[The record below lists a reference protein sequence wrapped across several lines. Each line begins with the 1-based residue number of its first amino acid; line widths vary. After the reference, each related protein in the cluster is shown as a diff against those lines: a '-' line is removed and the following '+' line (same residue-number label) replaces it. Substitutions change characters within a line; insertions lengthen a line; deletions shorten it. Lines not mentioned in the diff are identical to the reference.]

1 MYYKQYMYNS
11 FCKETKCK
19 YIRIFI
25 STKLLNFEKH
35 KNKINTSKIL
45 KIFGKSYKTEIKV
58 EEHLHWEVFGPVQ
71 LSSPSQT
78 GRPLSGQGQPCL
90 DTASS
95 AGQPDYD
102 TARPTGKQNTPFN
115 GLIFFFSRYIV
126 IWVFKTVGL

>member
-1 MYYKQYMYNS
+1 M
-11 FCKETKCK
+11 
-19 YIRIFI
+19 
-25 STKLLNFEKH
+25 
-35 KNKINTSKIL
+35 
-45 KIFGKSYKTEIKV
+45 GKSYKTEIKV

-78 GRPLSGQGQPCL
+78 GQPLSGQGQPCL

-115 GLIFFFSRYIV
+115 GLIFFFQG
-126 IWVFKTVGL
+126 TL